1 MLKVRA
7 CCAFL
12 VVINS
17 EVGLTWNSFGGVL
30 GSWRASWV
38 LGCCAGRRSELERE
52 RGKKKNNNPI
62 FTEKS
67 SDMRTRLL
75 GQKDRNIAAWVSEPC
90 RLVPVMICDCYCPLT
105 GCPLTG

>member
-12 VVINS
+12 VAINS

-38 LGCCAGRRSELERE
+38 LGCCVGRRSELERE
-52 RGKKKNNNPI
+52 RGKKTTTL
-62 FTEKS
+62 FS
-67 SDMRTRLL
+67 
-75 GQKDRNIAAWVSEPC
+75 QRN
-90 RLVPVMICDCYCPLT
+90 LVT
-105 GCPLTG
+105 